1 MIRSILS
8 VGGWTLISRAT
19 GFARDVTMA
28 AIMGAGP
35 IADAF
40 VVAWGLFWWWAGRL
54 TDTTIRAIAEP
65 SRHVAGALRQMR
77 DNIGGA
83 AGRVGEIPYVG
94 GDVRVPFDRLTGDV
108 DGMIASADGQVHAIE
123 NAATLMGWVTFA
135 LPLLLLIIIWLPW
148 RLRFVRRSSATLAL
162 VRQTGPAC
170 HTGRRSCFYTAVR
183 DGEPVEIAAPVA

>member
-1 MIRSILS
+1 MRLYARPSWMLIRQL
-8 VGGWTLISRAT
+8 
-19 GFARDVTMA
+19 
-28 AIMGAGP
+28 

-135 LPLLLLIIIWLPW
+135 LPLLLWDEYGSSQEAAA
-148 RLRFVRRSSATLAL
+148 RRAHLS
-162 VRQTGPAC
+162 Q
-170 HTGRRSCFYTAVR
+170 RRRRAPLDAEAAAVILQDYLESR
-183 DGEPVEIAAPVA
+183 ASQN